1 MAFIKVQKL
10 VINDD
15 GTIASGSAAICDT
28 IYGNFGSYHAKHR
41 VRERLGKV
49 LYLSQDRK
57 NGIFLSPTRG
67 LTAYDAV
74 SDSFQPVDPSDERI
88 KPFNVMLAPEI
99 HTVFGDTYLLLEF
112 LEKSGLLSVF
122 QSIFQKKSD
131 YERFLAHV
139 LHGVL
144 KDGSKISCDD
154 FIEKSF
160 ASYLLK
166 DIILSSLHTDS
177 RYFSMMGDDHTK
189 LAFFKNFV
197 SYMQK
202 RCSAFGKG
210 CYVDSTPLPND
221 IMNNPFNAL
230 SCHGIA
236 ASDTMVRLILVLDE
250 TTGLPVWYDI
260 IPGNLPDI
268 T

>member
-122 QSIFQKKSD
+122 QSIFQKNQTMNV
-131 YERFLAHV
+131 FWPMCFT
-139 LHGVL
+139 
-144 KDGSKISCDD
+144 GS
-154 FIEKSF
+154 
-160 ASYLLK
+160 
-166 DIILSSLHTDS
+166 
-177 RYFSMMGDDHTK
+177 
-189 LAFFKNFV
+189 
-197 SYMQK
+197 
-202 RCSAFGKG
+202 
-210 CYVDSTPLPND
+210 
-221 IMNNPFNAL
+221 
-230 SCHGIA
+230 
-236 ASDTMVRLILVLDE
+236 
-250 TTGLPVWYDI
+250 
-260 IPGNLPDI
+260 
-268 T
+268 